1 MASVPQPLSLPKEP
15 AASVEPPLA
24 SPARQ
29 REAVLPAGTHLP
41 ALLCVLLGYAFLF
54 FPTFYDLSHTI
65 WAGDEQGH
73 GPLILAVSAWLFYR
87 KRHEIAALPTEPATG
102 VGALTLGFG
111 LLLYALGRSQA
122 IIIFEAGAQI
132 FYILGALFL
141 FKGFRAAKTAWFPIF
156 FLIFML
162 PLPGALVAAVTTP
175 LKIAVSTVAGE
186 ILYAFGYPIARSGVM
201 LNIGQ
206 YQLMVA
212 DACAGL
218 NSMFSLEAMGLLYL
232 NIMGYTS
239 AARNTF
245 MAIMVIPIS
254 FAANIVRVIILVLV
268 TFYFGDAAG
277 QGFVHDFAGMVLFTT
292 ALLFTIFVDSIY
304 GWVAKRFKRG

>member
-1 MASVPQPLSLPKEP
+1 
-15 AASVEPPLA
+15 
-24 SPARQ
+24 
-29 REAVLPAGTHLP
+29 
-41 ALLCVLLGYAFLF
+41 
-54 FPTFYDLSHTI
+54 
-65 WAGDEQGH
+65 
-73 GPLILAVSAWLFYR
+73 
-87 KRHEIAALPTEPATG
+87 
-102 VGALTLGFG
+102 
-111 LLLYALGRSQA
+111 
-122 IIIFEAGAQI
+122 
-132 FYILGALFL
+132 
-141 FKGFRAAKTAWFPIF
+141 
-156 FLIFML
+156 
-162 PLPGALVAAVTTP
+162 
-175 LKIAVSTVAGE
+175 
-186 ILYAFGYPIARSGVM
+186 M

-304 GWVAKRFKRG
+304 GWVAKRYKRG